1 MTRSSWLWAGGS
13 REGEP
18 DEHCRAG
25 RSHRLEPQRGTGRPF
40 GASSKPRLR
49 GRAPMASSRLIRRS
63 SAGDRGFKRT
73 ENCDEERRL
82 ARRPLLNTE
91 AAHDASST
99 SRS

>member
-40 GASSKPRLR
+40 GASSKTPPTR
-49 GRAPMASSRLIRRS
+49 ASSHGVKQAHPAIVSRRS
-63 SAGDRGFKRT
+63 WIQANG
-73 ENCDEERRL
+73 EL
-82 ARRPLLNTE
+82 
-91 AAHDASST
+91 
-99 SRS
+99 